1 MSTIDFSSFFR
12 TFKVKSNL
20 RSSAYLMNEPVSLTM
35 TERRSQNIADA
46 LKQYG
51 KRLFGFIRSRVRTL
65 EEAEDITQEVWY
77 QFSNLVDVE
86 SIEQVNAWLFR
97 VARNKITDNYRKKKV
112 DLLDDQAFEDDGD
125 GEYMLRDLLPSEEDV
140 PELENLKEIFRKEL
154 FAALEEL
161 PVNQQQVFIWNEI
174 EDMTFQEM
182 SDLTGENI
190 KTLISRKRYAVQHLR
205 KKLLPL
211 YNELMN

>member
-20 RSSAYLMNEPVSLTM
+20 RSSTYLMNEPVSLTM
-35 TERRSQNIADA
+35 TERRSQNIAEA

-112 DLLDDQAFEDDGD
+112 DLLDDQTFEDDGD
-125 GEYMLRDLLPSEEDV
+125 GDYMLRDLLPSEEDV

>member
-1 MSTIDFSSFFR
+1 
-12 TFKVKSNL
+12 
-20 RSSAYLMNEPVSLTM
+20 MNEPVSLTM
-35 TERRSQNIADA
+35 TERRSQNIAEA

-112 DLLDDQAFEDDGD
+112 DLLDDQTFEDDGD
-125 GEYMLRDLLPSEEDV
+125 GDYMLRDLLPSEEDV

-174 EDMTFQEM
+174 EDMTFQEI

>member
-1 MSTIDFSSFFR
+1 
-12 TFKVKSNL
+12 
-20 RSSAYLMNEPVSLTM
+20 MNEPVSLTM

-112 DLLDDQAFEDDGD
+112 SLLDDQTIDDDAD
-125 GEYMLRDLLPSEEDV
+125 GEYMLRDLLPSEADV
-140 PELENLKEIFRKEL
+140 PEIENLKEIFRKEL

-161 PVNQQQVFIWNEI
+161 PINQQQVFIWNEI
-174 EDMTFQEM
+174 DDMTFQEM
-182 SDLTGENI
+182 SDVTGENI

-205 KKLLPL
+205 KRLLPL

>member
-1 MSTIDFSSFFR
+1 
-12 TFKVKSNL
+12 
-20 RSSAYLMNEPVSLTM
+20 MNEPVSLTM
-35 TERRSQNIADA
+35 TERRSQNIAEA

-112 DLLDDQAFEDDGD
+112 DLLDDQTFEDDGD
-125 GEYMLRDLLPSEEDV
+125 GDYMLRDLLPSEEDV

>member
-1 MSTIDFSSFFR
+1 
-12 TFKVKSNL
+12 
-20 RSSAYLMNEPVSLTM
+20 M
-35 TERRSQNIADA
+35 TERRSQNIAEA

-112 DLLDDQAFEDDGD
+112 DLLDDQTFEDDGD
-125 GEYMLRDLLPSEEDV
+125 GDYMLRDLLPSEEDV

>member
-1 MSTIDFSSFFR
+1 
-12 TFKVKSNL
+12 
-20 RSSAYLMNEPVSLTM
+20 MNEPVSLTM

-112 DLLDDQAFEDDGD
+112 GLLDDQTIDDDDD
-125 GEYMLRDLLPSEEDV
+125 GEYMLRDLLPSEADV
-140 PELENLKEIFRKEL
+140 PEIENLKEIFRKEL

-161 PVNQQQVFIWNEI
+161 PINQQQVFIWNEI
-174 EDMTFQEM
+174 DDMTFREM
-182 SDLTGENI
+182 SDVTGENI

-205 KKLLPL
+205 KRLLPL

>member
-1 MSTIDFSSFFR
+1 
-12 TFKVKSNL
+12 
-20 RSSAYLMNEPVSLTM
+20 MNEPVSLTM

-112 DLLDDQAFEDDGD
+112 DLLDDQTFEDDGD
-125 GEYMLRDLLPSEEDV
+125 GDYMLRDLLPSEEDV

-174 EDMTFQEM
+174 EDMTFQEI